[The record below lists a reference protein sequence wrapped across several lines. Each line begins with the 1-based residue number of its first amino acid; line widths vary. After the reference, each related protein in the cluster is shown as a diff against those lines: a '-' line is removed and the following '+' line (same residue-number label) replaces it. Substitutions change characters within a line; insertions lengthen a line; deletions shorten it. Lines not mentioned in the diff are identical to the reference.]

1 MKITAFTIIILL
13 VFGSAV
19 SSQKVQLL
27 HFYAEAGAYQRI
39 NTPVSISLDGVV
51 KSDTLG
57 FQLYEKVKGQL
68 IEKQFQVESG
78 YVPRLWWIL
87 DGTTEAG
94 KKREFFLYKNAPQA
108 VQCTITTE
116 LTNDDIILKKGNS
129 EILHYRKS
137 VLYPPQSS
145 RSDRTEILQL

>member
-1 MKITAFTIIILL
+1 MKKTAFIILTLL
-13 VFGSAV
+13 VFGFTA

-27 HFYAEAGAYQRI
+27 HFFAEAGAYQRI

-57 FQLYEKVKGQL
+57 FQLYENVKGQL

-87 DGTTEAG
+87 DGTTKQE
-94 KKREFFLYKNAPQA
+94 KRVSFSCIK
-108 VQCTITTE
+108 
-116 LTNDDIILKKGNS
+116 
-129 EILHYRKS
+129 
-137 VLYPPQSS
+137 VLLRQHKI
-145 RSDRTEILQL
+145 R